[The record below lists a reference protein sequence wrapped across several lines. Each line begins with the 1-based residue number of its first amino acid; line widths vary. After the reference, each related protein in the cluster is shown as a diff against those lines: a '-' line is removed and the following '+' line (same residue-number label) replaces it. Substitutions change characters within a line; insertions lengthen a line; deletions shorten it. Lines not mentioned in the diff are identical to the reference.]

1 MVKSAEPSSFVRI
14 SIPAC
19 LVLFQLE
26 VQENVEYGLTVNGH
40 EVAVSDRLEELCI
53 LEAA

>member
-19 LVLFQLE
+19 LVTFQLK
-26 VQENVEYGLTVNGH
+26 VQENVEHGLTVDGH